1 MKHLMKGMTEI
12 EKQLHQL
19 YEEINRMIEEGDQAT
34 ANDMIEAKYKAV
46 KGQFESGI
54 QGMEQAAM
62 LDMLAQLRMS
72 LGEAEEVAHLLSE
85 VCGYLSLSMQC
96 CVAIY

>member
-12 EKQLHQL
+12 EKQLHRL
-19 YEEINRMIEEGDQAT
+19 YEEMNRMIEEGDQP
-34 ANDMIEAKYKAV
+34 ANGMIEAKYKAV

-72 LGEAEEVAHLLSE
+72 LGKAEEVARLLYE
-85 VCGYLSLSMQC
+85 VCGHLS
-96 CVAIY
+96 